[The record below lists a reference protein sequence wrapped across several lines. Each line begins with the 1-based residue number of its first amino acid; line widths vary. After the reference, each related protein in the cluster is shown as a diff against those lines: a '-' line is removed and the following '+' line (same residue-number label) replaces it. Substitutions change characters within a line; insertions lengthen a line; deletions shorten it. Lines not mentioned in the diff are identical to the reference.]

1 LLILQEKFF
10 RLCTGFFALLDID
23 EKLRMRFFPFA
34 DPSQTLRISS
44 GLRLRASAQGF
55 CSGSEWQKVWFFA
68 FASEW
73 QKVGFLACFHVE
85 IFFSNSLLR
94 MTKSRVLRIAHSRK
108 RMSFFTPL
116 TLRSEWQ
123 KSRTLCYRSG
133 WHEKVDWHK
142 KILSYP
148 SFNKITFSDMKK
160 ESDTKK
166 LRITLPENI
175 KKKFLHHP
183 FELLLFLFSYTIHFW
198 MCKLS
203 LNLPLDWLSAL
214 VLF

>member
-1 LLILQEKFF
+1 MYRVFCIIGHRRKIKDEILP
-10 RLCTGFFALLDID
+10 
-23 EKLRMRFFPFA
+23 LRRPFA
-34 DPSQTLRISS
+34 DPSLTLRISS
-44 GLRLRASAQGF
+44 GLRLRSSAQGF
-55 CSGSEWQKVWFFA
+55 GSG
-68 FASEW
+68 
-73 QKVGFLACFHVE
+73 
-85 IFFSNSLLR
+85 
-94 MTKSRVLRIAHSRK
+94 
-108 RMSFFTPL
+108 
-116 TLRSEWQ
+116 SEWQ

-133 WHEKVDWHK
+133 WHEKGDWHK